1 MVIIGLTISMHFQQ
15 FEDLE
20 FLILFR
26 RSMLPESSDPHKTA
40 LQSVQAFR
48 IRRGLSRFY
57 FIRIPNLDSTSVR
70 TRVSRFW
77 ITAPLT
83 SQRAANYILI
93 KLSVYLSQL
102 NLNIQVNSELQSWWM
117 TQEIEN
123 QITQQCWPVHS
134 EGFLTFQHFQI

>member
-1 MVIIGLTISMHFQQ
+1 MHFQQ

-57 FIRIPNLDSTSVR
+57 FIRIRISTR
-70 TRVSRFW
+70 
-77 ITAPLT
+77 
-83 SQRAANYILI
+83 
-93 KLSVYLSQL
+93 
-102 NLNIQVNSELQSWWM
+102 LQSGH
-117 TQEIEN
+117 EYLDFE
-123 QITQQCWPVHS
+123 
-134 EGFLTFQHFQI
+134 